1 MAVTRLQVLTGK
13 PRRPGGTCDGT
24 CGGGHPAPIE
34 LPAVF
39 PTDRNANG
47 QNPIQTLTLALPSI
61 SASAAWLQPLLNN
74 CRSARTAG
82 DTFASSLHRAA

>member
-39 PTDRNANG
+39 PTDRNAG
-47 QNPIQTLTLALPSI
+47 SSKRDPDPD
-61 SASAAWLQPLLNN
+61 
-74 CRSARTAG
+74 ARIAEHQRECG
-82 DTFASSLHRAA
+82 FAPTFTE